1 MTVEEFWSSKDK
13 AEGVEGNPL
22 AHLLQ
27 EEMPAVDRERA
38 KLIEL
43 MNRRKQCKDKYE
55 NESKTLKKLITKQ
68 AKEEEATTAEGGN
81 KGTKENYIHRMTD
94 FLGSLHNDFM
104 SS

>member
-13 AEGVEGNPL
+13 AEGAEGNPL

-81 KGTKENYIHRMTD
+81 KGTKEKYIHT
-94 FLGSLHNDFM
+94 
-104 SS
+104 

>member
-13 AEGVEGNPL
+13 GEGAEGNPL

-81 KGTKENYIHRMTD
+81 KGTKEKYIYTMEN
-94 FLGSLHNDFM
+94 FQGSFHDNVM